1 MPLKKHKRRST
12 NFPKIVFVSFLSL
25 PSSAFVFFSLH
36 HLNAWN
42 KLRIKILTHCSLFCF
57 SVFLHSVCK
66 FHWFSYQ
73 HCYSLQEK
81 RQTFCL
87 RQKCTFSFFLFF
99 ARRLNFTLNHC
110 LVQSTGNLAS
120 LLASQNKKSS
130 NSFFFPQTEF
140 FIYVIYPRSKPVKTT
155 EDTNSLNKGF
165 LDNWR
170 KMTVST
176 QELATVYCLKKQAGQ
191 NSSWDWV
198 FKTDIHS
205 LLVFLNSFN
214 ISDIDKLIL
223 ALILSFGVILV

>member
-1 MPLKKHKRRST
+1 MYKTTVPIYCFHQISKGFKPSSPAPPKKGNMPLKKHKRRST

-42 KLRIKILTHCSLFCF
+42 KLCIKILTHCSLFCF

-99 ARRLNFTLNHC
+99 CT
-110 LVQSTGNLAS
+110 STKFYIKS
-120 LLASQNKKSS
+120 LSS
-130 NSFFFPQTEF
+130 SVN
-140 FIYVIYPRSKPVKTT
+140 
-155 EDTNSLNKGF
+155 G
-165 LDNWR
+165 
-170 KMTVST
+170 
-176 QELATVYCLKKQAGQ
+176 
-191 NSSWDWV
+191 
-198 FKTDIHS
+198 
-205 LLVFLNSFN
+205 
-214 ISDIDKLIL
+214 
-223 ALILSFGVILV
+223 